1 MRWDLIAE
9 ALPDLIEGTWITLQL
24 LALPL
29 AVSTV
34 IAVPIAIARLSPLWW
49 VRALPAAFIFVF
61 RGTPLLVQL
70 FLIYYGLGQFETL
83 RDGFLWDNVLRHAYW
98 CAMIAFTLNN
108 TAYIAELMRGGMN
121 AVPHGEVE
129 AARAYGMSGWQ
140 AHRYVILPRMWRIIL
155 PAYSN
160 EVVFSLKATSLASV
174 ITVLDLTGQAKVYYS
189 TYYEPYDFFIVAGVI
204 YLGLVFIIT
213 RLLKAVEGRLN
224 RAYRPVGATAS
235 AGAKAEAL
243 AQDDAPGAA
252 PRGAP
257 GDQPVA

>member
-9 ALPDLIEGTWITLQL
+9 AAPDLLKGTWVTLQL
-24 LALPL
+24 LLIPL
-29 AVSTV
+29 ALATALS
-34 IAVPIAIARLSPLWW
+34 IPLAIARVSRLWW

-83 RDGFLWDNVLRHAYW
+83 RDGFLWDNILRHAYW

-108 TAYIAELMRGGMN
+108 TAYIAELMRGGIN

-129 AARAYGMSGWQ
+129 AARAYGMSGLQ
-140 AHRYVILPRMWRIIL
+140 AYRHVILPRMWRIIL

-189 TYYEPYDFFIVAGVI
+189 MYYEPYDFFIAAGAI
-204 YLGLVFIIT
+204 YLVLVFVVT
-213 RLLKAVEGRLN
+213 RILRGIEWQLN
-224 RAYRPVGATAS
+224 RAFRPPKTTATA
-235 AGAKAEAL
+235 AAQAE
-243 AQDDAPGAA
+243 APGAA
-252 PRGAP
+252 PRA
-257 GDQPVA
+257 VADGRTAA